1 MEPPSPNFN
10 SILLHSVMLPQHR
23 LHSVSTLLSL
33 LSYLTICGNEDNVFG
48 ETTATQEIYTR
59 VAKAIIESAM
69 LGVNGTIFAYGQTSS
84 GKTHTMMGN
93 PDQPGI
99 IPLALSEIFESI
111 QRVRFFF
118 LMTRINIC
126 SK

>member
-1 MEPPSPNFN
+1 
-10 SILLHSVMLPQHR
+10 
-23 LHSVSTLLSL
+23 
-33 LSYLTICGNEDNVFG
+33 
-48 ETTATQEIYTR
+48 
-59 VAKAIIESAM
+59 M

-111 QRVRFFF
+111 QRVRFFL
-118 LMTRINIC
+118 LMARINIC